1 MFEIM
6 IQNLE
11 SVHLIVKHHMGRAT
25 PDLDGKIGSAV
36 PGVNLAHT
44 GKIKTGNACPN
55 RRDVFGMVHQGNR
68 LGVACPE

>member
-11 SVHLIVKHHMGRAT
+11 SVHLIVKHHLGCAT

-36 PGVNLAHT
+36 PGVDLAHT
-44 GKIKTGNACPN
+44 GKKEAGMGVRIAGMFLEWFTRGTGWA
-55 RRDVFGMVHQGNR
+55 
-68 LGVACPE
+68 